1 MSVLL
6 HLFGVFFITCY
17 LFCLKVISNL
27 LIFLSL
33 SLAIHPFLRI
43 YFFKHFRSELKEL
56 FIGSF
61 SFFRRNNWLI
71 NLANNFI
78 QKFHDEVIVVST
90 FPIGKKD
97 IRILKIVVLLGLS
110 LIKIFHLTVKEFIN
124 IN

>member
-6 HLFGVFFITCY
+6 HLFGVFFFTCY
-17 LFCLKVISNL
+17 FFCLKVIIIL
-27 LIFLSL
+27 LPFFSL

-43 YFFKHFRSELKEL
+43 YFFKHSRSEFKEL

-61 SFFRRNNWLI
+61 SSLRNNRLI